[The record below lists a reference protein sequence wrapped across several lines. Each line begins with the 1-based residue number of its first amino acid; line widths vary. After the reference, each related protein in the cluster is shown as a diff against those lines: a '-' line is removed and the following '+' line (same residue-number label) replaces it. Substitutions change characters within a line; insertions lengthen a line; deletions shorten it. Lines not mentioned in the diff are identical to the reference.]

1 MGYFLPFAL
10 DELPEIAIIGGK
22 EYQNVELVP
31 FGRLRAGSERSR
43 MDAKSKKSSA
53 GGGLSY
59 FDL

>member
-43 MDAKSKKSSA
+43 MDAKLSRSSRLA
-53 GGGLSY
+53 GIPL
-59 FDL
+59 F